1 MYDHVHV
8 SSIDCLPYC
17 MCMCSS
23 LCVYGGGDRRQQ
35 IQGIN
40 KGVEI
45 VIGKNRL
52 YYCKRITLTL
62 ISFLCRVW
70 RALIATPG
78 RLNDLLMN
86 GILTVNTV
94 TYLVSCS
101 ILNNAT

>member
-1 MYDHVHV
+1 MYM
-8 SSIDCLPYC
+8 CT
-17 MCMCSS
+17 CMCSS

-35 IQGIN
+35 IQEIN

-45 VIGKNRL
+45 VIGKW
-52 YYCKRITLTL
+52 YCKRITRAHFFSLFFVCILT
-62 ISFLCRVW
+62 
-70 RALIATPG
+70 ATPG

-101 ILNNAT
+101 VQIQ